1 MFGTRTRAPRPV
13 LLILVY
19 GAFLAIVG
27 AAATAQSILVG
38 AHFNSA
44 TLTGLV
50 GSDAAT
56 VRAFVNAYVPP
67 ADLATAG
74 VLAPGEVARLE
85 AQLATLPRPGEILRV
100 EIRRPD
106 GTIVAATEPGLDGTQ
121 VTATDE
127 FRAAL
132 TGRAQA
138 AIGPAAPPMG
148 TCATVLTD

>member
-50 GSDAAT
+50 GSDVERNPALARCGKVSDART
-56 VRAFVNAYVPP
+56 AGFVNGGNDADASLIDDSRYVFTSRKLNCI
-67 ADLATAG
+67 AVGGARRNLALHGPWYRDRFLCIEAAG
-74 VLAPGEVARLE
+74 E
-85 AQLATLPRPGEILRV
+85 AQNQKRGEANGMLH
-100 EIRRPD
+100 
-106 GTIVAATEPGLDGTQ
+106 GML
-121 VTATDE
+121 
-127 FRAAL
+127 FL
-132 TGRAQA
+132 
-138 AIGPAAPPMG
+138 
-148 TCATVLTD
+148 

>member
-1 MFGTRTRAPRPV
+1 MFGSRVRAPRPV
-13 LLILVY
+13 LLIVVY

-44 TLTGLV
+44 TLTSLV

-67 ADLATAG
+67 DDLSPTHT
-74 VLAPGEVARLE
+74 LTPTEVGRLE

-100 EIRRPD
+100 EIRRRGRRRSSRRPS
-106 GTIVAATEPGLDGTQ
+106 PGSRGPR
-121 VTATDE
+121 
-127 FRAAL
+127 FRPR
-132 TGRAQA
+132 TSSGRR
-138 AIGPAAPPMG
+138 
-148 TCATVLTD
+148 